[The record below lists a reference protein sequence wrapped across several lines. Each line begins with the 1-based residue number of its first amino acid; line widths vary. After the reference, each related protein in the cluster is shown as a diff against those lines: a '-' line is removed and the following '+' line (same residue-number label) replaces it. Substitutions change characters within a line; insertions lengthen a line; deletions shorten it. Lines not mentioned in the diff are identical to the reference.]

1 AVQHSPRNGYPISK
15 AKIYKLNLSFMALIS
30 ISSVWRRIPDN
41 TALDDS
47 YDNESENKPA
57 LLLLSRGIPDAI
69 V

>member
-1 AVQHSPRNGYPISK
+1 
-15 AKIYKLNLSFMALIS
+15 
-30 ISSVWRRIPDN
+30 
-41 TALDDS
+41 LDDS